1 MAKQKAPALEYVCQ
15 SKNDTM
21 AAIRTL
27 GDTQRELVRIE
38 TELNDQIAAITDS
51 KKEVIEAL
59 KSRVKQLTSG
69 IQTWCESNRAEL
81 CKGGTKTANL
91 TTGVVS
97 WRQRPPSVQ
106 IRAADKVLEALKA
119 FGLERFIRVKPEP
132 NKEAILAEPQ
142 AIAGIAG
149 ITIITGHEDFAVEP
163 FEVEVTQ

>member
-15 SKNDTM
+15 SKTDAM
-21 AAIRTL
+21 SAIRIL
-27 GDTQRELVRIE
+27 GDTQRELTRIE
-38 TELNDQIAAITDS
+38 TELNDKIAEITDS
-51 KKEVIEAL
+51 KKEEIDAL
-59 KSRVKQLTSG
+59 KGRIKNLTSG

-106 IRAADKVLEALKA
+106 VRAMDKVLEALRQ
-119 FGLERFIRVKPEP
+119 FGLDRFIRSKEEL
-132 NKEAILAEPQ
+132 NKDAVLAEPQ

-149 ITIITGHEDFAVEP
+149 ITIITGREDFAVEP
-163 FEVEVTQ
+163 FEVEVSQ